1 MSIPPNH
8 VKKMVK
14 KKGGGRVGQLPVDQ
28 AHGAAPK
35 TGNQGHLSKKEG
47 SQALSILENLESLV
61 CYRYISQLKNTQ
73 MLWSITSDWCWGAK
87 YKQRE
92 KHEDILLSKAK
103 KQENMP
109 KDGIYSFFF
118 FISLFYFFSL
128 FWFLAFKEI
137 AIKSLAEG
145 WGCSTVHSFTKLSTA
160 KRRAASGKYEEKKEG
175 ALRIYSNKQAYVLI
189 LEVPKGRR
197 NREGKKKFHK

>member
-1 MSIPPNH
+1 MRTYYLA
-8 VKKMVK
+8 KLK
-14 KKGGGRVGQLPVDQ
+14 
-28 AHGAAPK
+28 
-35 TGNQGHLSKKEG
+35 SKKICPKME
-47 SQALSILENLESLV
+47 SILS
-61 CYRYISQLKNTQ
+61 
-73 MLWSITSDWCWGAK
+73 
-87 YKQRE
+87 
-92 KHEDILLSKAK
+92 
-103 KQENMP
+103 
-109 KDGIYSFFF
+109 SFLFPS
-118 FISLFYFFSL
+118 FIFFSL